1 MKQKPVTID
10 EQKKQDALAF
20 LNCQVK
26 AQKMMRKKF
35 ASLGGVELIS
45 LRDDI
50 QIWNLMQLIEILE
63 MPYIREDWDGNDVCD
78 SDRDIIYFDYKGYR
92 FFQLVDKEKNL

>member
-26 AQKMMRKKF
+26 AQKMMRKTF
-35 ASLGGVELIS
+35 ESLGDVSPLGLYKDIHVYNLIH
-45 LRDDI
+45 LCD
-50 QIWNLMQLIEILE
+50 ILE
-63 MPYIREDWDGNDVCD
+63 VPYIRENWDGNKQCN
-78 SDRDIIYFDYKGYR
+78 SNWDIVYFYYKGYK
-92 FFQLVDKEKNL
+92 FYSLVDKEGY

>member
-35 ASLGGVELIS
+35 ASLGGVELTS
-45 LRDDI
+45 LSDDI

-63 MPYIREDWDGNDVCD
+63 MPYIREDWDGNEVCD
-78 SDRDIIYFDYKGYR
+78 SDSDIIYFDYKGYR
-92 FFQLVDKEKNL
+92 FFQLVDKEEN